1 MFKII
6 GGVIAGVFFG
16 ALMLEILRRRRPEVV
31 ASIETKAKDVSDK
44 IFDNLRESY
53 DFRDADA

>member
-31 ASIETKAKDVSDK
+31 ESIEDRARSVSDR

-53 DFRDADA
+53 DFRDASA

>member
-16 ALMLEILRRRRPEVV
+16 ALMLEILRRRRPGVV
-31 ASIETKAKDVSDK
+31 ASIEEKAKTVSDRL
-44 IFDNLRESY
+44 FDNLRESY
-53 DFRDADA
+53 DFRDASA